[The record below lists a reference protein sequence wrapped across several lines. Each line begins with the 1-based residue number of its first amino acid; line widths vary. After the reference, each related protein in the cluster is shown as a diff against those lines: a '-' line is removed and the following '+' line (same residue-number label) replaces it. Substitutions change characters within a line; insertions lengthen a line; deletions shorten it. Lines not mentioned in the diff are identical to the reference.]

1 MCYVCDNK
9 NEYPQHDSRK
19 RSFLKLAIAFA
30 LGLAIS
36 GAGIILQCGRN
47 SFGRIAFTPNGGTQ
61 FMEVKQKNYLIASA
75 ILRWESAKFIFSIVA
90 CS

>member
-19 RSFLKLAIAFA
+19 RSFLKLTIAFA

-36 GAGIILQCGRN
+36 GAGIIF
-47 SFGRIAFTPNGGTQ
+47 SV
-61 FMEVKQKNYLIASA
+61 EE
-75 ILRWESAKFIFSIVA
+75 ILSGA
-90 CS
+90 